1 MFPSFPNIFPKISQ
15 DSNPHLSLQK
25 QWLPRRMVLGR
36 TDSCAPRSDSAEVG
50 CSGEALDSG
59 AGG

>member
-1 MFPSFPNIFPKISQ
+1 MFHGFPNIFPKISQ